1 MTKEEV
7 QYLIDTKLATGS
19 NITASEHRE
28 VETALLNF
36 IGTFSPIKCYGKI
49 GPVDIKGSAT
59 SYTVTGNIV
68 SASKITPTGDYQP
81 VRIVMPTGSF
91 PDTNYKVRID
101 VESGPVGAGDVNN
114 NIRPVIFQKIN
125 STTFDICL
133 EELTTG
139 GSGDTQ
145 DLYFHIEAVAI

>member
-1 MTKEEV
+1 MTKEEI
-7 QYLIDTKLATGS
+7 QTLIDTKLATGS

-68 SASKITPTGDYQP
+68 SASKITPVGNYQP
-81 VRIVMPTGSF
+81 VRVVMPTGSF
-91 PDTNYKVRID
+91 PDTNYKIRID
-101 VESGPVGAGDVNN
+101 VESGATYGADQNN
-114 NIRPVIFQKIN
+114 DIRPVLFQKVDAL
-125 STTFDICL
+125 TFDICL
-133 EELTTG
+133 EENANV
-139 GSGDTQ
+139 SQ